1 MPRIPLYNQGQ
12 GPTQR
17 LATGQLSQRADVG
30 AFTAP
35 GRALAQF
42 GQEAS
47 QIAFNFGM
55 AERDKQDKD
64 AVEANKIAFRQA
76 SEDFRKNNK
85 TDNYEE
91 FKDKYSAWQQGWIQ
105 NNTKNFSSRRKRLVV
120 NAINPIAGVENLQGQ
135 NEAFRLSEAN
145 GTQAMNDTLKKNIN
159 IIASFPIDSV
169 EHQAAL
175 KENEDIH
182 RRNKTLG
189 RSLVYS
195 PEGEKLEIAN
205 KTFKNNIDDAD
216 SIEKLN
222 AIKEK
227 IDKSKLPIENIIA
240 LKSAAD
246 KKLDYY
252 QTGAK
257 IELDDEVA
265 DLQVNALSNGI
276 ETNQINSLQQKYIKT
291 YGEVEG
297 KVKFADTK
305 KKLII
310 AKNVYSK
317 YKAVEFSSFTKKT
330 QAINEAFLEVESAPL
345 DQKEEKQIEAIELQK
360 KILADNNFISKDPV
374 QFILNKNRGREFT
387 SFARVTEQK
396 KLGLSRKEIKLYTN
410 NEMSRI
416 KTEYDSLDTAN
427 QKREYLVNLKNKN
440 QGFEEYLFPQMFA
453 NGFGYAENLIMLN
466 DADPLNESLLA
477 SVGFVPQANIGASLK
492 KDFNELA
499 ILVTGE
505 FQDFSKSI
513 QGDPMIG
520 SVLSANGRSGSA
532 EQIQTVIIDLA
543 KYLKSKSPQEDN
555 NTIVDKAMSIIN
567 SNYDIEKINN
577 GYVRIPKNLDTSLI
591 TDRLK
596 KIITSRDFV
605 KTKVLLQGN
614 LQPESYKKLSSFS
627 WVTNDDETGV
637 RLINTNAGGSS
648 VLGKDNKPIELSFQ
662 SILEAEKSKLEDEEK
677 TKEAFNAELRKR
689 KYGGRKNLSEVTGSE

>member
-64 AVEANKIAFRQA
+64 AVDANKIAFRQA

-135 NEAFRLSEAN
+135 NDAFRLSETN
-145 GTQAMNDTLKKNIN
+145 GTQFMNDTLKKNIN
-159 IIASFPIDSV
+159 IIASTPVESV
-169 EHQAAL
+169 EHQTAL
-175 KENEDIH
+175 KENADIH
-182 RRNKTLG
+182 RRNRTLG

-222 AIKEK
+222 ALKPI

-240 LKSAAD
+240 LKSAID

-317 YKAVEFSSFTKKT
+317 YKGVEFSSFTKKT

-374 QFILNKNRGREFT
+374 QFILNKNRGKEFT
-387 SFARVTEQK
+387 SSARVTEQK

-416 KTEYDSLDTAN
+416 KVEYDSLTTAN
-427 QKREYLVNLKNKN
+427 QKREYLIKLKNQNKD
-440 QGFEEYLFPQMFA
+440 FEEYLFPQMFA

-477 SVGFVPQANIGASLK
+477 SVGFVPQANLAASLK

-499 ILVTGE
+499 TLVTGE

-532 EQIQTVIIDLA
+532 DQIQTVIIDLA

-577 GYVRIPKNLDTSLI
+577 GYVRIPKGVGDTSLI
-591 TDRLK
+591 KDRLR

-662 SILEAEKSKLEDEEK
+662 SILTTEKKKLDDAQK
-677 TKEAFNAELRKR
+677 SKEAFNAEIIKR
-689 KYGGRKNLSEVTGSE
+689 KYRGR

>member
-12 GPTQR
+12 GSTQR

-47 QIAFNFGM
+47 QIAFNFGV
-55 AERDKQDKD
+55 AERRKQDED
-64 AVEANKIAFRQA
+64 AIEANKIAFRQA

-159 IIASFPIDSV
+159 IIASFPIDSI
-169 EHQAAL
+169 EHQTAL
-175 KENEDIH
+175 KENADIH
-182 RRNKTLG
+182 RRNRTLG

-222 AIKEK
+222 ALKET

-257 IELDDEVA
+257 IDLDDKVD
-265 DLQVNALSNGI
+265 DLDANALLNGI
-276 ETNQINSLQQKYIKT
+276 EADQIESLQQEYFKI
-291 YGEVEG
+291 YGPIEG
-297 KVKFADTK
+297 KTRFAATK
-305 KKLII
+305 KRLTTS
-310 AKNVYSK
+310 KNVHSK

-330 QAINEAFLEVESAPL
+330 EAINQAFLEYENAPL
-345 DQKEEKQIEAIELQK
+345 DQKAEKLREVSELQK
-360 KILADNNFISKDPV
+360 KISADNKIIQEDPV

-387 SFARVTEQK
+387 GFARVTEQK
-396 KLGLSRKEIKLYTN
+396 KLGLGRNQIKLYSNT
-410 NEMSRI
+410 EM
-416 KTEYDSLDTAN
+416 KTKKNEYDNLTTAS
-427 QKREYLVNLKNKN
+427 QKRQYLLDLKNQN
-440 QGFEEYLFPQMFA
+440 QGLEQYLMKQMFE
-453 NGFGYAENLIMLN
+453 NGFGYAENIMMLN
-466 DADPLNESLLA
+466 DTNPLNESLLA
-477 SVGFVPQANIGASLK
+477 SKGYKPQKEIATALK
-492 KDFNELA
+492 SDFTEIA
-499 ILVTGE
+499 TLVVGE
-505 FQDFSKSI
+505 FQDFRKSI

-532 EQIQTVIIDLA
+532 DQIQETIINLA
-543 KYLKSKSPQEDN
+543 KYLKSTDPSIDN
-555 NTIVDKAMSIIN
+555 NTIVDQAMSIIN
-567 SNYDIEKINN
+567 TNYDIEKINN
-577 GYVRIPKNLDTSLI
+577 GYVRIPKKLGDTASVTI
-591 TDRLK
+591 VNRLK
-596 KIITSRDFV
+596 RIISTKDFIS
-605 KTKVLLQGN
+605 KEVLLKGQ
-614 LQPESYKKLSSFS
+614 LQPEAYKTLSSFT
-627 WVTNDDETGV
+627 WITNDDETGV

-648 VLGKDNKPIELSFQ
+648 VLGKDNKPIELDFSE
-662 SILEAEKSKLEDEEK
+662 ILVSESAIEKLA
-677 TKEAFNAELRKR
+677 KEQQQEFRQQVRER
-689 KYGGRKNLSEVTGSE
+689 KYGGR